1 MRKMCLKYVK
11 SNMTVSFAIA
21 AGKGD
26 CKVEHGVSRNVA
38 QFCAKRHAKLRVSRN
53 EFRKMRILVFEISFA
68 CMHSG
73 SIFVFKLDLQENA

>member
-26 CKVEHGVSRNVA
+26 CKVEYSASRNAA
-38 QFCAKRHAKLRVSRN
+38 QLCAEGMQS
-53 EFRKMRILVFEISFA
+53 
-68 CMHSG
+68 
-73 SIFVFKLDLQENA
+73 

>member
-1 MRKMCLKYVK
+1 M
-11 SNMTVSFAIA
+11 
-21 AGKGD
+21 KGMF
-26 CKVEHGVSRNVA
+26 VA
-38 QFCAKRHAKLRVSRN
+38 SKKQHDSLLCHCCRQRRLQGRVQRFEERRSVLCRRHAKLRVSRN